1 MSEIENLIRNFISI
15 FLGIVIAI
23 TLSQECLIQPNIISI

>member
-1 MSEIENLIRNFISI
+1 MSEIEKNLIRNFISI

-23 TLSQECLIQPNIISI
+23 TLSQENV